1 MSQDIIEFLDR
12 FDQVNRVVS
21 FIAFITVM
29 CILLRSM
36 TLYIETITNELNAI
50 GGGML
55 ETKVS
60 EQGMMN

>member
-55 ETKVS
+55 ENKSVGAG
-60 EQGMMN
+60 E